1 MDWPRTS
8 DELRGLAGL
17 LLTLVGGRRDTAP
30 RYYNFVP
37 KGETEAVKGWAPWRG
52 RCIPDDYQLGEG
64 ERDTR
69 RDGRRHLLKPLDLEA
84 VSLHLAGRERLGVY
98 PIDDSEQVQFL
109 AADFDDHDGTLPP
122 EAVWREVKNFWEVCD
137 GQEFIAHIER
147 SKSGTGY
154 HVWLFFDAPIPAAK
168 ARAIGRYLME
178 EAGTIDENEDF
189 STFDRFFPNQPY
201 LTGKGF
207 GNLIGLP
214 MCGGKNYADGLNAWV
229 NPETGETIGDG
240 PAYLQDVM
248 ARGRNPAVEVDK
260 ALDDWGIT
268 DRIEKREDMPEFKE
282 RDGDEKLGTLQELE
296 TVIQRCAFMQWA
308 TAPENQPDV
317 PEPLWYAM
325 ISNGSR
331 FDADER
337 LHDASCNHGG
347 YSHKECQDKIAHTRR
362 GHPVGCAVI
371 KKDGFAG
378 CPGNGCQMPDGRT
391 VNSPAGLAYW
401 INRRPSVDSYD
412 PIRMPNDSSPVP
424 DPFDGDQPLP
434 PPPEADGPTVDD
446 EPDEKP
452 WSEEIPLYDCSGMPW
467 PYVGEGWDISNDG
480 LRMPARPIKDAKGK
494 VVGMAEGDRIAL
506 RPIWVHAITKDMF
519 GTRGAV
525 IKFFDYD
532 WVLETAFIPLRRLS
546 EAGGKLGMELRD
558 QGMPL
563 VAGKEKWV
571 CRYLDDSANSCIRR
585 ALTANK
591 LGWFDAQKKPVF
603 VLPETIIGDAEN
615 GSVFFQTNNQQDT
628 ACISFSGTLNSWIDR
643 VAKPCTGNPLLM
655 FAALCSLAG
664 PFLKLCRGESAGF
677 HFYGATSGGKTT
689 LLQVAASV
697 WGDGTDPQEGADH
710 TSIRKWHSTGNA
722 LEATAQMHN
731 DMVLCLDEVG
741 QVEPGELGNI
751 IYMLSGGQPKG
762 RSQIEGGLKKQV
774 TWRLLFLSNGEM
786 TVGQI
791 LAQAGQAEKG
801 GQRHRLPDIPCDN
814 PYGDGSGVVIN
825 SQGKPVKPFVD
836 DLKAACGEVFGV
848 AGPALTG
855 WLIGRIERE
864 GFFPFS
870 GRLRDQLS
878 DLENK
883 LREGIDLPND
893 GGRVVRRMAIVCLAG
908 FYAAKAGVTPW
919 TMDEVYNAV
928 VHVRNLW
935 LKELGDE
942 VSEEDR
948 ALAYFRAQLLHNLAL
963 FRNIEHEGEI
973 KDAIGLR
980 GKGHIMPYTHSMKQ
994 LAGPFDQNMILKA
1007 LLRDELLWAE
1017 SGRLAR
1023 KSPRIKGRQD
1033 RPRVYAIKD
1042 RFLGEPDST
1051 IDDPWEQIHEPGF

>member
-1 MDWPRTS
+1 MNWPRTPEGMR
-8 DELRGLAGL
+8 DLAAQL
-17 LLTLVGGRRDTAP
+17 LELVGGRRDAAP
-30 RYYNFVP
+30 RYFDFIPPGQVAP
-37 KGETEAVKGWAPWRG
+37 VKGWSPWRG
-52 RCIPDDYQLGEG
+52 RRIETEYVLREG
-64 ERDTR
+64 ERDTVK
-69 RDGRRHLLKPLDLEA
+69 DGRRYLLKPLDLEA
-84 VSLHLAGRERLGVY
+84 IALHLRGRERLGVY
-98 PIDDSEQVQFL
+98 PIDTDEQVKFL

-137 GQEFIAHIER
+137 SQEFIAHIER

-154 HVWLFFDAPIPAAK
+154 HVWLFFDVPVSAAK
-168 ARAIGRYLME
+168 ARAVGRYLME
-178 EAGTIDENEDF
+178 EAGALDEHEDF

-214 MCGGKNYADGLNAWV
+214 MCGEQNYLEGRNAWV
-229 NPETGETIGDG
+229 NPETGDTIPDG
-240 PAYLQDVM
+240 AGYLGEIL
-248 ARGRNPAVEVDK
+248 ARGRNPVAEVDK
-260 ALDDWGIT
+260 ALEDWGMA
-268 DRIEKREDMPEFKE
+268 DRIETRDAMPEHRE
-282 RDGDEKLGTLQELE
+282 RSGDEKLGTGEELE
-296 TVIQRCAFMQWA
+296 TVIQRCAFMRWA
-308 TAPENQPDV
+308 TTPENQPDV
-317 PEPLWYAM
+317 AEPLWYAM
-325 ISNGSR
+325 ISNGAR

-337 LHDASCNHGG
+337 LHDASCHHGG
-347 YSHKECQDKIAHTRR
+347 YSHKECQGKISHTRR
-362 GHPVGCAVI
+362 GSPVGCEVI
-371 KKDGFAG
+371 RREGFSG
-378 CPGNGCQMPDGRT
+378 CPRNGCEMPDGRI
-391 VNSPAGLAYW
+391 VKSPAGLAYW
-401 INRRPSVDSYD
+401 VNTRAVPDVSEPV
-412 PIRMPNDSSPVP
+412 RMPDDSEPASNAVESPMPTMPV
-424 DPFDGDQPLP
+424 
-434 PPPEADGPTVDD
+434 EADGQGEDP
-446 EPDEKP
+446 ESLPWEKD
-452 WSEEIPLYDCSGMPW
+452 IPLYPCSRMPW
-467 PYVGEGWDISNDG
+467 PYVEEGWDISTEG
-480 LRMPARPIKDAKGK
+480 LRMPARPIKDSKGK

-519 GTRGAV
+519 GSRGAV

-532 WVLETAFIPLRRLS
+532 WALETAFIPLRRLS

-571 CRYLDDSANSCIRR
+571 CRYLDDSANNCMRR

-603 VLPETIIGDAEN
+603 VLPETIIGDSHD

-628 ACISFSGTLNSWIDR
+628 ACIGFNGTLNQWVQR
-643 VAKPCTGNPLLM
+643 VAMPCSGNPLLM
-655 FAALCSLAG
+655 FATLCSLAG

-741 QVEPGELGNI
+741 QVDPGELGNI

-825 SQGKPVKPFVD
+825 SHGKPVKPFVD

-855 WLIGRIERE
+855 WLIGRIERD
-864 GFFPFS
+864 GFFPFV
-870 GRLRDQLS
+870 GKLREQLTT
-878 DLENK
+878 LEQK

-893 GGRVVRRMAIVCLAG
+893 GGRVVRRMAIICLAG
-908 FYAAKAGVTPW
+908 FYAAQAGVTPW
-919 TMDEVYNAV
+919 DTDEVFQAV

-935 LKELGDE
+935 LKELGE
-942 VSEEDR
+942 EISEEDR
-948 ALAYFRAQLLHNLAL
+948 ALAYFRAQLLQNLAI

-980 GKGHIMPYTHSMKQ
+980 GKGHIMPYTHAMKQ

-1023 KSPRIKGRQD
+1023 KCPRIKGRTD
-1033 RPRVYAIKD
+1033 RPRVYAVKD
-1042 RFLGEPDST
+1042 SFLGEPEGML
-1051 IDDPWEQIHEPGF
+1051 DDPWENVHTSEQAC